1 MNERNGFSVAG
12 IPFIGLCLVL
22 AGLGAALVVSAIHAH
37 PDAPPVAQLLA
48 GVILLAA
55 AAMLFNEAIRLLEA
69 RCSTWR
75 T

>member
-1 MNERNGFSVAG
+1 MTK
-12 IPFIGLCLVL
+12 
-22 AGLGAALVVSAIHAH
+22 
-37 PDAPPVAQLLA
+37 LLA